1 VIWAPGRNK
10 AQSLVVSAL
19 YELGK
24 AALIEREAVLAGGL
38 PGADKNATL
47 AQLRVDPSR
56 YLTVSVDAV
65 LLAMAERGLIPVVE
79 GLSPLEACAGRI
91 LGHWA

>member
-24 AALIEREAVLAGGL
+24 AELIEREAVLAGGL
-38 PGADKNATL
+38 PGAD
-47 AQLRVDPSR
+47 
-56 YLTVSVDAV
+56 
-65 LLAMAERGLIPVVE
+65 
-79 GLSPLEACAGRI
+79 
-91 LGHWA
+91 